1 MNNWTGI
8 TTHFLN
14 GKQFLLL
21 HADSAKEQIWQSKL
35 ALRWINEVVASF
47 ATMEG
52 AEDFV
57 KLSPLTFN
65 LYSPCNLS
73 WLVPATTLLNPA

>member
-1 MNNWTGI
+1 MRLT
-8 TTHFLN
+8 N
-14 GKQFLLL
+14 GKVKTEIGKLFWG

-52 AEDFV
+52 AEMNG
-57 KLSPLTFN
+57 KLNHSLRSQLSP
-65 LYSPCNLS
+65 
-73 WLVPATTLLNPA
+73 